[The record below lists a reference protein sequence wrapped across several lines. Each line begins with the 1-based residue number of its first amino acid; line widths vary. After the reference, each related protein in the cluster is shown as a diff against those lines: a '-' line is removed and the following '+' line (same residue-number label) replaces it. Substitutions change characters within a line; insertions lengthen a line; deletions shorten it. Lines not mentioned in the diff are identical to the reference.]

1 MEDKFEE
8 IVANLTEKAGLKQHI
23 YRSTM
28 AVFQMLKAIAADMA
42 SRLSERFA
50 GIDKS
55 VEVAYAEVGE
65 FEFQLK
71 FGGDVL
77 MFSMQTNVLTFG
89 EEHILSKNAYVQEDP
104 NRGFYGTITVY
115 NFMAD
120 SVKYN
125 RLNDAGYLLA
135 RMMVNGEGH
144 YYIEGIRQLFFMH
157 PDIAVNIISEELLRE
172 FIQSSV
178 LLAVEQDL
186 YAPPFQDIQ
195 VIPLALKLQDQM
207 AGAEKVGFQMKAKK

>member
-1 MEDKFEE
+1 METQFEE
-8 IVANLTEKAGLKQHI
+8 IITALTEKAVLKQSI
-23 YRSTM
+23 FRSTF
-28 AVFQMLKAIAADMA
+28 AVFQMTKAIAADVA
-42 SRLSERFA
+42 KRLAERFA
-50 GIDKS
+50 AIDKT
-55 VEVAYAEVGE
+55 VVIEFAEEGQ

-77 MFSMQTNVLTFG
+77 MFSMQTDVQTFG
-89 EEHILSKNAYVQEDP
+89 EEHILIKSAYVQENP
-104 NRGFYGTITVY
+104 QRGFYGTMTVY

-135 RMMVNGEGH
+135 RMMVNFEGH
-144 YYIEGIRQLFFMH
+144 YYIEGMRQMNFLH
-157 PDIAVNIISEELLRE
+157 PDIAENVMSEAVLRE
-172 FIQSSV
+172 FIQSAI

-186 YAPPFQDIQ
+186 YAPAYQDVQ